1 MFAGLSSLVIEQV
14 TDEGEWIRVQ
24 ARTSGAAVSCPD
36 CGVTAVRVHGYHERI
51 VHDVPID
58 AHRVQIVVRMR
69 RLVCP
74 TYGCRQT
81 FREQVPGVLGRYQRR
96 TPRLDA
102 QIGAVAIELAGR
114 GTVQV
119 LTALPVPLSRY
130 TAIRALL
137 RIPVEKQQVPRV
149 LGVDDFALRKRRRY
163 ATVLIDAQTRRRVD
177 VLPDRNADTLEAW
190 LRSHPG
196 VQVVC
201 RDGSGAYAN
210 PRELRQAGDGD
221 ADDLVEAESRR

>member
-1 MFAGLSSLVIEQV
+1 ME
-14 TDEGEWIRVQ
+14 
-24 ARTSGAAVSCPD
+24 P
-36 CGVTAVRVHGYHERI
+36 
-51 VHDVPID
+51 
-58 AHRVQIVVRMR
+58 
-69 RLVCP
+69 
-74 TYGCRQT
+74 
-81 FREQVPGVLGRYQRR
+81 
-96 TPRLDA
+96 
-102 QIGAVAIELAGR
+102 
-114 GTVQV
+114 
-119 LTALPVPLSRY
+119 
-130 TAIRALL
+130 
-137 RIPVEKQQVPRV
+137 
-149 LGVDDFALRKRRRY
+149 RKRRRY